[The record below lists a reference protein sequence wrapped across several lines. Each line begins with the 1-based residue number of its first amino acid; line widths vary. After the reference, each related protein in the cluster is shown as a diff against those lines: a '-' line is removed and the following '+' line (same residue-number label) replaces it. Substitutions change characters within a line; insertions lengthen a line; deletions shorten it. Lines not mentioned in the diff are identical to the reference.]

1 MDKLSENINKEIE
14 NIEKSQ
20 SEWDNTIT
28 EKNNTLKIIKSRLEN
43 TGKWISDLDDKER
56 KSNSEKKRKKKKRVK
71 QIRIVEGACGT
82 TSKVLTFA
90 L

>member
-14 NIEKSQ
+14 NIEKNQ
-20 SEWDNTIT
+20 SEWDNIIT

-43 TGKWISDLDDKER
+43 AGKWISDLDDKER
-56 KSNSEKKRKKKKRVK
+56 KSNSGKKKKKRVK
-71 QIRIVEGACGT
+71 QMRIVEGACGT